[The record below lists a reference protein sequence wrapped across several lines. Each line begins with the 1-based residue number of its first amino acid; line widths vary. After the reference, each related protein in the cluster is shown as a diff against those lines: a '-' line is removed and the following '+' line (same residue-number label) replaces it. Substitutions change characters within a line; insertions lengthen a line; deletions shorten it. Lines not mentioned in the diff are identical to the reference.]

1 MRIAVCDDERT
12 CAETIKAQI
21 LSFSDKNHAD
31 LEISM
36 FTSAED
42 MLNSNTK
49 FDIAVLDVEMNGKN
63 GIELGE
69 ALRKINPHIALMY
82 VTAYRKYL
90 DDALNLSAVRFFEK
104 PVDPQRFYRGLS
116 DTIRRIDDSTIHFF
130 LKDGKAAERI
140 HAQDIVYIEIE
151 NRRTKVVTENKVYHS
166 SAPLSFW
173 REKLKN
179 SVFVSPHKSFIIN
192 LNYVT
197 SYKRDCVVLNYKY
210 TVAVSR
216 KNRTEFYKIFMR
228 FMEGR

>member
-90 DDALNLSAVRFFEK
+90 DDALNLSAVRFFEN
-104 PVDPQRFYRGLS
+104 RL
-116 DTIRRIDDSTIHFF
+116 IRSGFT
-130 LKDGKAAERI
+130 G
-140 HAQDIVYIEIE
+140 V
-151 NRRTKVVTENKVYHS
+151 
-166 SAPLSFW
+166 
-173 REKLKN
+173 
-179 SVFVSPHKSFIIN
+179 
-192 LNYVT
+192 
-197 SYKRDCVVLNYKY
+197 
-210 TVAVSR
+210 
-216 KNRTEFYKIFMR
+216 
-228 FMEGR
+228 